1 MELKNGR
8 LEYRGQGD
16 TTITVRVCFQ
26 GAKDGEWYG
35 KEMAMPKAELVNI
48 TGKTDSTDR
57 KLTAAYMPP
66 LISEEEAEA
75 WRHDNPELHKEE
87 D

>member
-8 LEYRGQGD
+8 LELRGQND
-16 TTITVRVCFQ
+16 TTIDVRVCFR
-26 GAKDGEWYG
+26 GEDGVWYC
-35 KEMAMPKAELVNI
+35 KAMAMPKAELTTI
-48 TGKTDSTDR
+48 TGEKDSTGR

-66 LISEEEAEA
+66 LISEEEAER
-75 WRHDNPELHKEE
+75 WRHDNPELDEE